1 MSANWGKNIELSIF
15 GESHGK
21 AIGVNLGKLPSGL
34 KIDMA
39 FVEREMLRRAPGN
52 NPLSTARKEKD
63 QVEIMSGI
71 KDGITTGAPLCALIY
86 NSDQHSKDY
95 SLLETHMRPGHSDFA
110 AYIKYHGYNDVRGGG
125 HFSGRI
131 TAPIVFAGAVIKQ
144 ILAQQNIYIGAHIK
158 SIQNIE
164 DQGFDAHLNL
174 SILNQLSEQLYPVL
188 DPSIF
193 NKMEQTVEAARSQSD
208 SVGGQIEC
216 GVVGLP
222 AGIGEPFFD
231 SLESTIAHL
240 MFSIPAVKGLEFG
253 DGFALG
259 RMLGSQANDSYYY
272 EEKKV
277 KTKTNHNGGIVGGIS
292 NGMPITFTVGIKPTP
307 SIAKIQDTINVQ
319 TKENTQIEIKG
330 RHDPCI
336 VFRAVAVVEA
346 MCAIAIY
353 EAMGGNK

>member
-21 AIGVNLGKLPSGL
+21 AIGINLGKLPAGL

-39 FVEREMLRRAPGN
+39 LIEKEMLRRAPGN
-52 NPLSTARKEKD
+52 NKLSTARKEKD
-63 QVEIMSGI
+63 QIEIMSGI
-71 KDGITTGAPLCALIY
+71 QDEITTGAPLCAMIY

-110 AYIKYHGYNDVRGGG
+110 AYVKYHGYNDVRGGG

-144 ILAQQNIYIGAHIK
+144 ILAQQEIYVGAHIK
-158 SIQNIE
+158 SIQSVQ
-164 DQGFDAHLNL
+164 DHVFDAALDKSGFD
-174 SILNQLSEQLYPVL
+174 QLSQQLYPVL
-188 DPSIF
+188 DAAVFPE
-193 NKMEQTVEAARSQSD
+193 MEAVVEAARSQCD

-216 GVVGLP
+216 GVIGLP

-253 DGFALG
+253 DGFDLC

-272 EEKKV
+272 EDNKV

-307 SIAKIQDTINVQ
+307 SIAQKQQTINVE
-319 TKENTQIEIKG
+319 TKENTEIEIKG

-353 EAMGGNK
+353 EAMGGNQ